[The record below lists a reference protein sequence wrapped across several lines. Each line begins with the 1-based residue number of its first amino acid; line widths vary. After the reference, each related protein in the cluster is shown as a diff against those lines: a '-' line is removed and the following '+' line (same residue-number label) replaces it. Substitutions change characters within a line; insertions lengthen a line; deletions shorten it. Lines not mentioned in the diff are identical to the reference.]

1 MMEANISP
9 TLTQRLT
16 EWFNKNPESK
26 TGSGELAKAIN
37 IPVDRVSDGLKK
49 LFDRG
54 MLHRC
59 EIQRKGQRMTYVY
72 WKKSI
77 ESAPPKPYKPATA
90 VRREIKSW
98 AETKLFPPNEIEAA
112 VVSPAP
118 GDQPV
123 VSPGSEGASSP
134 ASPNTGSHAPDTSF
148 QSAPAGGMAVARQD
162 AAEASSS
169 AASANVIAK
178 LQNELRVQTERG
190 EMLAHAI
197 VSFCEWLP
205 TRITCPMP
213 MNLHQA
219 KVAIIDATKNQPA
232 MGYIVHVMGISSKPI
247 ADKSKALAAAEELA
261 LQGERVAVAAVVAEA
276 QTRVEWRTTA

>member
-90 VRREIKSW
+90 VRREIKSP
-98 AETKLFPPNEIEAA
+98 AAA
-112 VVSPAP
+112 VAVSPAP
-118 GDQPV
+118 GDKPV
-123 VSPGSEGASSP
+123 VPPGSEGASSP

-205 TRITCPMP
+205 TRIPCPMP